1 MIDTTAQQSVTSQT
15 ENGIQTIVLSNAEK
29 RNPLSRAAMLD
40 VTALLEATAKDES
53 VKVVIVRSLGPA
65 FSAGHDLREVRRAAE
80 EADVAD
86 LRDIFDTCVRL
97 MTTIQS
103 IPQPV
108 IAQVSGIATAAG
120 CQFVAACD
128 LAIAESG
135 ARFATPGVKIGLF
148 CTTPMVALT
157 RAVGRKYAM
166 EMLLLGEFIDAATAE
181 RWGLINRVVAPEAL
195 EAQTRAIAQQIAAS
209 SSFTIALGKQAFYAQ
224 IELDQP
230 RAYAYAK
237 EVMTM
242 NALDADAREGIGAFL
257 ERRSPQWKS

>member
-1 MIDTTAQQSVTSQT
+1 
-15 ENGIQTIVLSNAEK
+15 
-29 RNPLSRAAMLD
+29 
-40 VTALLEATAKDES
+40 
-53 VKVVIVRSLGPA
+53 
-65 FSAGHDLREVRRAAE
+65 LREVRRAAE
-80 EADVAD
+80 ETNVAE

-97 MTTIQS
+97 MTTIQA

-157 RAVGRKYAM
+157 RAVGRKHAM
-166 EMLLLGEFIDAATAE
+166 EMLLLGEFIDAPTAE

-195 EAQTRAIAQQIAAS
+195 EAETLAIATQIAAS
-209 SSFTIALGKQAFYAQ
+209 STFTIGLGKQAFYTQ
-224 IELDQP
+224 IDLDQP
-230 RAYAYAK
+230 KAYAYAK
-237 EVMTM
+237 EVMSM

-257 ERRSPQWKS
+257 ERRAPQWKS

>member
-1 MIDTTAQQSVTSQT
+1 
-15 ENGIQTIVLSNAEK
+15 
-29 RNPLSRAAMLD
+29 
-40 VTALLEATAKDES
+40 
-53 VKVVIVRSLGPA
+53 
-65 FSAGHDLREVRRAAE
+65 
-80 EADVAD
+80 
-86 LRDIFDTCVRL
+86 
-97 MTTIQS
+97 
-103 IPQPV
+103 
-108 IAQVSGIATAAG
+108 
-120 CQFVAACD
+120 
-128 LAIAESG
+128 
-135 ARFATPGVKIGLF
+135 
-148 CTTPMVALT
+148 
-157 RAVGRKYAM
+157 M

-195 EAQTRAIAQQIAAS
+195 EVQTRAIAQQIAAS